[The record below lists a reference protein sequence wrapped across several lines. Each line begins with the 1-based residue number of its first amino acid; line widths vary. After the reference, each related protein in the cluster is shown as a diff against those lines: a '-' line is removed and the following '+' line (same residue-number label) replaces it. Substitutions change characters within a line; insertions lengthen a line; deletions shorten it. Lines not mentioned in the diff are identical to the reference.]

1 MCCVFQI
8 KIFEVKGSFSCLP
21 ELFYIHVGRRSDVLG
36 VPGSDREVCAEGVR
50 AGQNSART
58 LRGKRSLLLL
68 CLAHLG
74 QALV

>member
-8 KIFEVKGSFSCLP
+8 KIFEIKGSFSRLP
-21 ELFYIHVGRRSDVLG
+21 ELFSIGRRSDVLG

-58 LRGKRSLLLL
+58 LRGKRSLLQL